1 VNSLAGNILKS
12 AKTDRN
18 IVQILRSYLRVLK
31 LAKKP
36 SNEEFIMISKVAGL
50 GILAIGIVG
59 FIIYVLLTEAPKWV

>member
-1 VNSLAGNILKS
+1 MAGNILKS

>member
-1 VNSLAGNILKS
+1 MLKS

-59 FIIYVLLTEAPKWV
+59 FIIYVLLTEVPKWV

>member
-1 VNSLAGNILKS
+1 MNSLAGNILKS

-59 FIIYVLLTEAPKWV
+59 FIIYVLLTEVPKWV

>member
-1 VNSLAGNILKS
+1 MNSLAGNILKS